1 MSDIDALRKQWVN
14 PNGPA
19 QWVASVDATLPTD
32 SEELNQRWRNEG
44 DWEMFGVISA
54 PNPCQAQ
61 LVAVNQQKHRIDQ
74 LEALIELLH
83 REIVAL
89 VALPEV
95 ETRLDELGFEVVA
108 SSPQE
113 FAQRIKTEM
122 EKWSQVIRDAKIKAQ
137 DAK

>member
-1 MSDIDALRKQWVN
+1 VAFSAVPPAAPQIQQGLLRGLAVTAATRSKALPDVPTMAEAGIPGQEAYTLT
-14 PNGPA
+14 GILAPA
-19 QWVASVDATLPTD
+19 GTP
-32 SEELNQRWRNEG
+32 
-44 DWEMFGVISA
+44 
-54 PNPCQAQ
+54 
-61 LVAVNQQKHRIDQ
+61 K
-74 LEALIELLH
+74 ALIELLH

-89 VALPEV
+89 VALPDV